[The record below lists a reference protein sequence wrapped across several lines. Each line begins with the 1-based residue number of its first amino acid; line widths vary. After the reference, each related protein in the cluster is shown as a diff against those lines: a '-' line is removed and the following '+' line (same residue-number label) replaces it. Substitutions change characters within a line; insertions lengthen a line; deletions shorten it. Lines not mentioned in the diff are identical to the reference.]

1 MSESESDA
9 FDNFCDAL
17 QEKYNMDH
25 EDREKLVD
33 LYKNQ
38 EGLMSKR
45 AALCASA
52 KTTLV
57 VLQQLQSK
65 LGAAIQELRDE
76 LAEATPEDETKPEW
90 VKAWKAVDAVGDVV
104 TAYIRSAMMSI
115 LADMEGP
122 GSGA

>member
-1 MSESESDA
+1 MSESDT
-9 FDNFCDAL
+9 FGDFCDTL
-17 QEKYNMDH
+17 QEKYNIDD

-38 EGLMSKR
+38 EGLMPER

-52 KTTLV
+52 KNTLV

-65 LGAAIQELRDE
+65 IGAAIQELRDK
-76 LAEATPEDETKPEW
+76 LAEATPEGETKPDW

-104 TAYIRSAMMSI
+104 TAYIRNAMMTI

-122 GSGA
+122 GRDA